1 MAWLGLYSLVDYGL
15 SDGCVKRV
23 LLYAF
28 LFVEIDGWLLSRKT
42 KVKVMYGYLK
52 E

>member
-1 MAWLGLYSLVDYGL
+1 MALLGLFSLDDFGL
-15 SDGCVKRV
+15 FGGYAKLV
-23 LLYAF
+23 LLFAF
-28 LFVEIDGWLLSRKT
+28 SFAEIDGWLLSRKT